1 MTKKEA
7 LSKLKTVFR
16 SPSLQTNK
24 LKAVR
29 DLYGTI
35 KNLPIDDQAKI
46 PDHIDLKMSKL

>member
-7 LSKLKTVFR
+7 LNKLKTIFR

-29 DLYGTI
+29 DLYGSI
-35 KNLPIDDQAKI
+35 KSLPIEDNAKI